1 VGTGTE
7 SHVLPPEGNQLGD
20 AQPGLETDEEERV
33 VAPSDPSGE
42 VWGAEDGIDLTV
54 LKELHDPTLEALA
67 RNRED
72 TLAEERVGWICEGD
86 EAEEGMKRR
95 EAGIATAGGV
105 TAFALEVFEEL
116 AEEGGVEVGEAE
128 AGGRTAQPFGRESE
142 E

>member
-1 VGTGTE
+1 
-7 SHVLPPEGNQLGD
+7 LPPEGSQLGD
-20 AQPGLETDEEERV
+20 AQPGLEADEEQRV
-33 VAPSDPSGE
+33 IAPSDPGGE
-42 VWGAEDGIDLTV
+42 VWGAEQGIDLTV

-72 TLAEERVGWICEGD
+72 TLAEERVSWIGEGD

-95 EAGIATAGGV
+95 ETCVATARGV
-105 TAFALEVFEEL
+105 TALALEVIEEL
-116 AEEGGVEVGEAE
+116 AEEGGVEVGEPE